1 MTTMTSAI
9 PVPTI
14 AVARPRLFTAPV
26 LRLYLLDFAAMSSF
40 YLLLSVVP
48 MLVAER
54 GIGELG
60 AGLSTGVLMFAAVG
74 AETATPWLAAR
85 LGYRRLLVVGLV
97 LLGAPALAL
106 PALTGL
112 GALVAVSVVR
122 GFGFAIVVVAAGAMV
137 TWAIPEQRRGEG
149 LGLMGV
155 VAMLP
160 AVVMLPL
167 GVWLT
172 DRAGFVVVCA
182 VAAVAALAAA
192 PLVPAVE
199 GATDDGHA
207 PGRDAG
213 IRAPGLLRPVV
224 VFAATAIAGGVV
236 VAFLPTAVSTQAA
249 VPALFAQSAAATAV
263 RWLAGRY
270 CDRRPAA
277 GLLVPAV
284 LLTAAGI
291 AMAALTGST
300 AAVVAGMV
308 VFGAGFG
315 LAQAASLNAMLQRAR
330 PSQYGHVNAA
340 WNAAYDFGWGAGAI
354 GIGVVVTTAG
364 HATAF
369 AVTAAL
375 TLLAIPTAVRARR

>member
-1 MTTMTSAI
+1 MTTMTSAM

-26 LRLYLLDFAAMSSF
+26 LRLYALDFAAMSSF
-40 YLLLSVVP
+40 YLLLSVVS
-48 MLVAER
+48 MLAAAR

-60 AGLSTGVLMFAAVG
+60 AGLSTGVLMFAAVA
-74 AETATPWLAAR
+74 AEIATPWLATR

-106 PALTGL
+106 PAVTGL

-122 GFGFAIVVVAAGAMV
+122 GFGFAIVVTAVGAMA

-167 GVWLT
+167 GVWLA
-172 DRAGFVVVCA
+172 DRAGFAVVFA
-182 VAAVAALAAA
+182 VAAIAALAAV

-199 GATDDGHA
+199 GAADDDHT
-207 PGRDAG
+207 PDRCAG
-213 IRAPGLLRPVV
+213 IREPGLLRPVV
-224 VFAATAIAGGVV
+224 VFAVTAIAGGVV
-236 VAFLPTAVSTQAA
+236 VAFLPTAVGPQAA
-249 VPALFAQSAAATAV
+249 VPALFAQSAAATLV
-263 RWLAGRY
+263 RWLAGRH

-277 GLLVPAV
+277 GLLLPAV
-284 LLTAAGI
+284 LLTAAGM
-291 AMAALTGST
+291 AMAALAAST
-300 AAVVAGMV
+300 VAVVAGMV

-315 LAQAASLNAMLQRAR
+315 LAQAASINAMLQRAR
-330 PSQYGHVNAA
+330 RSQYGAVNAA
-340 WNAAYDFGWGAGAI
+340 WNAAYDLGWGAGAI
-354 GIGVVVTTAG
+354 GIGVLVTTAG

>member
-1 MTTMTSAI
+1 MTTKTSAV

-14 AVARPRLFTAPV
+14 TVVRPRLFTAPV
-26 LRLYLLDFAAMSSF
+26 LRLYAVDFAAMSSF
-40 YLLLSVVP
+40 YLLLSVTP
-48 MLVAER
+48 MLAVER

-60 AGLSTGVLMFAAVG
+60 AGLSTGLLMFAAVG
-74 AETATPWLAAR
+74 AEIAVPWLAAR

-106 PALTGL
+106 PAVTGL
-112 GALVAVSVVR
+112 GALVATSVVR
-122 GFGFAIVVVAAGAMV
+122 GVGFAIVVVAVGAML
-137 TWAIPEQRRGEG
+137 TWTIPEQRRGEG

-155 VAMLP
+155 MAMLP

-167 GVWLT
+167 GVWLV
-172 DRAGFVVVCA
+172 DRTGYWVVFVVAAIAA
-182 VAAVAALAAA
+182 VAAV

-199 GATDDGHA
+199 GATDDRQPSGF
-207 PGRDAG
+207 GTGLRE
-213 IRAPGLLRPVV
+213 PGLLRPVV
-224 VFAATAIAGGVV
+224 VFAVTAIAGGVV
-236 VAFLPTAVSTQAA
+236 VAFLPTAVSPQAA

-263 RWLAGRY
+263 RWLAGRH
-270 CDRRPAA
+270 CDRHPAA
-277 GLLVPAV
+277 GLLLPAV
-284 LLTAAGI
+284 LLTAAG
-291 AMAALTGST
+291 MATAAFTGST
-300 AAVVAGMV
+300 TAVVVGMV

-330 PSQYGHVNAA
+330 HSQYGTVNAA
-340 WNAAYDFGWGAGAI
+340 WNAAYDLGWGAGAI
-354 GIGVVVTTAG
+354 GIGVLVSTAG